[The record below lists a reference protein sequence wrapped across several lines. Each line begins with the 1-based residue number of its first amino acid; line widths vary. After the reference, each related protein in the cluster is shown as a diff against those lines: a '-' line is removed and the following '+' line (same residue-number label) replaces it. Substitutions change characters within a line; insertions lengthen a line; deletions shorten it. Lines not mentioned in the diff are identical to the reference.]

1 MPLDLP
7 DADLAG
13 QLCGCR
19 GVTLQGEGTVQRLLV
34 TAPHTGEWDLLGDKH
49 PPEWGNRSEILDP
62 PVGKDARKTAAG
74 KPGHCQLFLLCSP
87 QPLPALPAQF
97 LRVPPTSM
105 SAWGEGC
112 QALSTCSC
120 RMARTTKGTNNF
132 SGLC

>member
-49 PPEWGNRSEILDP
+49 PPEWNRSEMLDP
-62 PVGKDARKTAAG
+62 PMVKMPGK
-74 KPGHCQLFLLCSP
+74 QLLLSLGIANCSYCAHPSPFLLY
-87 QPLPALPAQF
+87 QP
-97 LRVPPTSM
+97 S
-105 SAWGEGC
+105 S
-112 QALSTCSC
+112 
-120 RMARTTKGTNNF
+120 
-132 SGLC
+132 